1 MPWFL
6 PDLKTPKNQ
15 AMDFEI
21 LNNPSIQFWSTFSQQ
36 IGKNTPPY
44 PCISLGIP
52 KKKKGYNYLK

>member
-21 LNNPSIQFWSTFSQQ
+21 LNNPFGQHLVNKLEKIPPHFPAYPWVSQKRKRDLT
-36 IGKNTPPY
+36 I
-44 PCISLGIP
+44 
-52 KKKKGYNYLK
+52 